1 MRHTF
6 ISKHNSKC
14 KSQPFLLLI
23 TNDKKWH
30 YFVVKNLYALFRVI
44 TPSHIENS
52 YCLNELYLCR
62 AENQLKEYGKVFKN
76 HDNCY
81 IELPNK
87 SKNILKRNH
96 RNKSMK
102 PPIYYLCWHWHIT
115 YPEKPSATININK
128 HTASGYS

>member
-1 MRHTF
+1 MKLFIDQHNWKKISFPSHRKDWKKFELNNKSISINFLYLPLNREELRHTF

-52 YCLNELYLCR
+52 YCLN
-62 AENQLKEYGKVFKN
+62 
-76 HDNCY
+76 
-81 IELPNK
+81 
-87 SKNILKRNH
+87 
-96 RNKSMK
+96 
-102 PPIYYLCWHWHIT
+102 
-115 YPEKPSATININK
+115 
-128 HTASGYS
+128 